1 MINKKEIILVIILV
15 IIVILIGVQIY
26 NFIGKKGSKYSTY
39 VLYIPERYEYIKK
52 ELDKTTLN
60 PIFIE
65 GYDKDKLTKS
75 LIEEQGKSS
84 GKIACHM
91 GHLYILDKF
100 LKTNDDYAF
109 ILEDDIYFTDH
120 NIIKGKIDYIIN
132 SCPID
137 SDIIFVSY
145 CLEDCKYID
154 KMKLFSKGKRPLCR
168 HAYIV
173 SRKCAKIILQETWPM
188 SKFNGPGGDNS
199 YVNLIKNNRIQS
211 YTVNSDFINIEQNR
225 TKLGSKLANYA
236 SGNSPPKCMN

>member
-1 MINKKEIILVIILV
+1 MIDKKQLVIILIV
-15 IIVILIGVQIY
+15 VILLGVQIY
-26 NFIGKKGSKYSTY
+26 NFIEKRESKYNTY

-65 GYDKDKLTKS
+65 GYDKDKLSKS
-75 LIEEQGKSS
+75 LIDEQGKSP

-100 LKTNDDYAF
+100 LKSDDNYAF

-132 SCPID
+132 TCPRD

-145 CLEDCKYID
+145 CLENCKYVD
-154 KMKLFSKGKRPLCR
+154 KMNLFSKGNRPLCR

-173 SRKCAKIILQETWPM
+173 SRKCAKIILKETWPM
-188 SKFNGPGGDNS
+188 NKFNGPGGDNS
-199 YVNLIKNNRIQS
+199 YVNLIKNNKIQS

-225 TKLGSKLANYA
+225 TKLGSKLGDYD
-236 SGNSPPKCMN
+236 SGKAPPRCMN

>member
-1 MINKKEIILVIILV
+1 MINKKEIIIIIIILV
-15 IIVILIGVQIY
+15 TLIGLQIY
-26 NFIGKKGSKYSTY
+26 NLIENKGSKYSTY

-65 GYDKDKLTKS
+65 GYDKTKLSKS
-75 LIEEQGKSS
+75 LIDEQGKTS

-100 LKTNDDYAF
+100 LKSDDDYAF

-132 SCPID
+132 VCPRD

-154 KMKLFSKGKRPLCR
+154 NMKLFSKGKRPLCR

-173 SRKCAKIILQETWPM
+173 SRRCAKIILKETWPM
-188 SKFNGPGGDNS
+188 NKFPGPGGDNS
-199 YVNLIKNNRIQS
+199 YVNLIKNNTIQS
-211 YTVNSDFINIEQNR
+211 YTVNSNFINIEQNR
-225 TKLGSKLANYA
+225 TKLGSKLGDYD
-236 SGNSPPKCMN
+236 SGKAPPKCIN

>member
-1 MINKKEIILVIILV
+1 MINKKEILLILIL
-15 IIVILIGVQIY
+15 VILIGLQIY
-26 NFIGKKGSKYSTY
+26 NFIGKKESKYSTY
-39 VLYIPERYEYIKK
+39 VLYIPDRYDYIKK

-65 GYDKDKLTKS
+65 GYDKNKLSKS
-75 LIEEQGKSS
+75 LIDEQEKSS

-100 LKTNDDYAF
+100 LKSDDDYAF

-120 NIIKGKIDYIIN
+120 NIIKDKIDYIIN
-132 SCPID
+132 TCPRD

-154 KMKLFSKGKRPLCR
+154 KMKLFSKGQRPLCR

-173 SRKCAKIILQETWPM
+173 SRRCAKVILKETWPM
-188 SKFNGPGGDNS
+188 TKFNGPGGDNS
-199 YVNLIKNNRIQS
+199 YVNLIKNKKIQS
-211 YTVNSDFINIEQNR
+211 YTVNNDFINIEQNR
-225 TKLGSKLANYA
+225 TKLGSKLGDYDSAK
-236 SGNSPPKCMN
+236 PPPRCIN